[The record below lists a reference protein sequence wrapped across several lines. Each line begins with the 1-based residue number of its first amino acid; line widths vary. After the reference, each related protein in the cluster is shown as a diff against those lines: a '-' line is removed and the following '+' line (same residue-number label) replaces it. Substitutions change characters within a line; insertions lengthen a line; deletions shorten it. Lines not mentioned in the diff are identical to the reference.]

1 MSRNY
6 LNPKSFKS
14 ERMSF
19 VHADQIANLKKE
31 GYRRVF
37 RADSGILEVSL
48 SYPAMPLKE
57 SIFYQRYMLV
67 QHRDNDEFKPIGDIT
82 ATIEMVAEQLLSPKH
97 RIPIISE
104 DVEADGVIL
113 KIRRA
118 MRRGDPKL
126 LEEAIEKYNKLIR
139 AYRKSGILQ
148 KNIEKLGKS
157 GMGIPLAFS
166 EHILAQSYARSV
178 ALEVDALRKYEA
190 FSNNVYGELLPKFT
204 SKLFK
209 EAKLRPDQIF
219 VDLGS
224 GTGNVVL
231 HAAIEVGCESWGCE
245 MMEKACE
252 LADAQARE
260 FEARCILWGLKP
272 GKVTLEK
279 GDFLENEAIA
289 SILRRADVLLVNN
302 YAFDSSLNA
311 RLIDMFLDLKE
322 GTQIISLKSF
332 VPPNHVI
339 TPRNVDSPVNLLRV
353 EEKEYFSG
361 CVSWTN
367 APGRYYV
374 ATVDRSMLRAFL
386 DEH

>member
-1 MSRNY
+1 
-6 LNPKSFKS
+6 
-14 ERMSF
+14 
-19 VHADQIANLKKE
+19 
-31 GYRRVF
+31 
-37 RADSGILEVSL
+37 
-48 SYPAMPLKE
+48 
-57 SIFYQRYMLV
+57 MLV
-67 QHRDNDEFKPIGDIT
+67 QHRDSDEFCPIGDIT
-82 ATIEMVAEQLLSPKH
+82 ATIQMVAEQLLSPKH
-97 RIPIISE
+97 RTPIVSD

-139 AYRKSGILQ
+139 TYRKSGVLQ
-148 KNIEKLGKS
+148 KNIERLGKS
-157 GMGIPLAFS
+157 GTGIPLVFS

-289 SILRRADVLLVNN
+289 NVLRRADVLVSFFPSYIFFLVLSHASKSCPTNIQLHQLVNN